1 MGEFRPDTA
10 LRSSTDGRSNLD
22 LLTVATWVGQS
33 TWLEQRVFAVMG
45 NCQRALSD
53 APLTVMLARHARQ
66 HAWHA
71 EVWRDRLPELRELDV
86 EALVVSP
93 PGGIDEVLD
102 RIDGAVSDVGAAAIG
117 AGWYRTV
124 LPYLVV
130 RSDRLAGRLSEVSD
144 APIRRWLGFVA
155 SDEVAAWRE
164 GESLVRSMLG
174 NRTDLDEALTF
185 HHELERLLTPAD

>member
-1 MGEFRPDTA
+1 
-10 LRSSTDGRSNLD
+10 
-22 LLTVATWVGQS
+22 
-33 TWLEQRVFAVMG
+33 
-45 NCQRALSD
+45 
-53 APLTVMLARHARQ
+53 MLARHARQ

-71 EVWRDRLPELRELDV
+71 EVWRDRLPELREVDV

-93 PGGIDEVLD
+93 GGGIDEVLD
-102 RIDGAVSDVGAAAIG
+102 RIDAALPDLGAAAIA

-130 RSDRLAGRLSEVSD
+130 RSDRFAGRLSEVSD

-164 GESLVRSMLG
+164 GEALVRSMLLNG
-174 NRTDLDEALTF
+174 TDLDEALTF
-185 HHELERLLTPAD
+185 HGELERLLTPTT